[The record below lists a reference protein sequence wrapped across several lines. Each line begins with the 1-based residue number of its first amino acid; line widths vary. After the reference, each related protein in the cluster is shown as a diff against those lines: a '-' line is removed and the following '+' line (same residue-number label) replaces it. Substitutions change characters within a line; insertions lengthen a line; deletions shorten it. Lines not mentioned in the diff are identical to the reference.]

1 MGIGRIRFIAT
12 VTVALLLAPPVVARQ
27 PQVGDVAPD
36 FTVTLLD
43 GSQLSLADLQ
53 GQVVVI
59 NYWATWC
66 GPCKAELPLL
76 DAFYDFQRAHGL
88 RVFAVTTEDSLPLS
102 KLKPLA
108 AVLRL
113 DMVRKFKGSY
123 GILGAVPTNY
133 VIDRAGVIR
142 YAKAGA
148 FSIDDLNELLV
159 PLLGEAR
166 PEQTVGR

>member
-1 MGIGRIRFIAT
+1 MGIGRIRLLAT
-12 VTVALLLAPPVVARQ
+12 VTVALFLAPPVVARQ